1 MQSTKLSASYL
12 LACVL
17 PLFLFTWFAEPYA
30 SQMDFW
36 LAWLVAML
44 LVSLPVLFAEIGLA
58 RRSGQSPLL
67 AMPVL
72 TRESDSSMAWRGY
85 GWLAQLT
92 ALSLAALV
100 IASIG
105 VHGQALFAMVGV
117 VLPTFVVGALL
128 MAVVLIISTLGFGLI
143 KPMLLLALLAV
154 LATIG
159 IHLADG
165 FELTNM
171 QMTAFSLAEWAR
183 AVALALLCFAVGGGV
198 YWWELSQTN
207 LNQTNL
213 NQAQPNQVNQSAQ
226 SQLSASRQVLP
237 ILAVQVVVGLVAM
250 VLVASKEATL
260 SMTLMLMSTDTT
272 LVQGANKMGS
282 TLASG
287 LLVMAGV
294 SLAIAL
300 VSMTM
305 IQVKERLGLV
315 KSMLMLLPALVL
327 VVLPVYVLWGL
338 TVMLS
343 IISVLM
349 LSIFVGWQMKI
360 SHLRKSLNFSSE
372 INYNLWR
379 VAIRIFVPLALLV
392 AMVGWVQIWLG

>member
-58 RRSGQSPLL
+58 RRSGLSPLL

-72 TRESDSSMAWRGY
+72 TRESDSSMVWRGY

-128 MAVVLIISTLGFGLI
+128 MAVVLIISTLGVGLI

-171 QMTAFSLAEWAR
+171 QMTAFSLVEWAR

-207 LNQTNL
+207 LNQT
-213 NQAQPNQVNQSAQ
+213 QRNQVNQSAQ
-226 SQLSASRQVLP
+226 SQSSASRQVLP

-272 LVQGANKMGS
+272 LAQDAKMGS

-305 IQVKERLGLV
+305 IQAKERLGLV

-343 IISVLM
+343 IISVLV
-349 LSIFVGWQMKI
+349 LSVFVGWQMKI

>member
-36 LAWLVAML
+36 LAWLAAML

-92 ALSLAALV
+92 ALSLVALV
-100 IASIG
+100 VASIG

-128 MAVVLIISTLGFGLI
+128 MAVVLMISVLGSGLI

-207 LNQTNL
+207 LNQ
-213 NQAQPNQVNQSAQ
+213 AQPNQVNQSAQ
-226 SQLSASRQVLP
+226 SQSSASRQVLP

-272 LVQGANKMGS
+272 LVQGAKMGS
-282 TLASG
+282 TLVSG

-343 IISVLM
+343 IISVLV
-349 LSIFVGWQMKI
+349 LSVFVGWQMKI